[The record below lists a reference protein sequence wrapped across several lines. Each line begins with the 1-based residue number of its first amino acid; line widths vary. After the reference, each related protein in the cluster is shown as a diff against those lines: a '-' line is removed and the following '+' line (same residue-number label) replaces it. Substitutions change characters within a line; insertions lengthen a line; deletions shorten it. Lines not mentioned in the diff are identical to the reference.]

1 MTPEDIR
8 RLLDENSLSLSR
20 RKTESNPFQP
30 GNPADKEGM
39 DHFFCTLSGPGIDQ
53 FEFYV
58 SCTPDIEPRDVD
70 MIEVVVKDVKAYRG
84 CVGYED
90 FLRLFGLNDDED
102 RADVVLAWQE
112 LERLAPLV
120 EQVSELANDNRRTV
134 TPTVAAPGI

>member
-8 RLLDENSLSLSR
+8 RLLDENSLSMSTTR
-20 RKTESNPFQP
+20 TEANPFQP
-30 GNPADKEGM
+30 GDKAGM
-39 DHFFCTLSGPGIDQ
+39 VHYFCTLSGPGIDQ
-53 FEFYV
+53 FEFYT
-58 SCTPDIEPRDVD
+58 SNTPDIEPGDVD
-70 MIEVVVKDVKAYRG
+70 MIEAVVNDVKAYRG

-120 EQVSELANDNRRTV
+120 EQVADLANDNRRTV
-134 TPTVAAPGI
+134 TTPAASPGI

>member
-8 RLLDENSLSLSR
+8 RLLDENSLSLSTT
-20 RKTESNPFQP
+20 KTEANPFQP
-30 GNPADKEGM
+30 GDMADKEGM
-39 DHFFCTLSGPGIDQ
+39 LHYFCTLSGPGIDQ
-53 FEFYV
+53 FEFYA
-58 SCTPDIEPRDVD
+58 SCTPDIEPDDVD
-70 MIEVVVKDVKAYRG
+70 IIEVVVNDVKAYRG

-112 LERLAPLV
+112 LGRLAPLV

-134 TPTVAAPGI
+134 APAVATPGI

>member
-8 RLLDENSLSLSR
+8 RLLDENSLSLSMTR
-20 RKTESNPFQP
+20 TETNPFQP
-30 GNPADKEGM
+30 GESADKEGM
-39 DHFFCTLSGPGIDQ
+39 LHYFCTLSGPGIDQ
-53 FEFYV
+53 FEFY
-58 SCTPDIEPRDVD
+58 SSYTPDLEPNDVD
-70 MIEVVVKDVKAYRG
+70 IIEVVVNDVKAYRG

-120 EQVSELANDNRRTV
+120 EQVSDLANDNRRTV
-134 TPTVAAPGI
+134 KTPAASPGI